1 MQQRVLLTGAS
12 GFVGSAVVKGLT
24 QSGLSVNALV
34 NRRTLP
40 ETGAQVKSIRADLF
54 DPAALDG
61 AMAGCAVAIHLIGII
76 QENSKKG
83 ITFERMHIEAT
94 RRVVEAA
101 QRSGV
106 KRFVHM
112 SAMGVRADAETE
124 YGRTKWRAEQIVRES
139 GLDWTIFRPSMIHGP
154 NGEFMKMEAKWAR
167 KQSPPFLFMPYFGA
181 GLLGLNA
188 KGRVQPIFVD
198 DVARAFVEAIGN
210 SKSIGRVYELGGAD
224 RLTWPMM
231 HRIASQGI
239 VGKQRLTL
247 GIPAWYGK
255 LVAGI
260 VPGSL
265 LPFNRDQVV
274 MSLEDNSGDTGDFV
288 RDFGWQPMGFEP
300 SLRGYAGSI

>member
-1 MQQRVLLTGAS
+1 MPQRVFLTGAS
-12 GFVGSAVVKGLT
+12 GFVGSAILKELVRRGLA
-24 QSGLSVNALV
+24 VNALS
-34 NRRTLP
+34 NRRVP
-40 ETGAQVKSIRADLF
+40 PAIEGEVKHFIADVF
-54 DPAALDG
+54 ESGALDG
-61 AMAGCAVAIHLIGII
+61 AMAGCDAAIHLIGII
-76 QENSKKG
+76 QENPKAG
-83 ITFERMHIEAT
+83 ITFERMHVEAT
-94 RRVVEAA
+94 RQVIEAA
-101 QRSGV
+101 KRAGI
-106 KRFVHM
+106 KRFVQM

-154 NGEFMKMEAKWAR
+154 RGEFMKMEAKWAR

-198 DVARAFVEAIGN
+198 EVARAFVEAIRN
-210 SKSIGRVYELGGAD
+210 SKSIGRIYELGGAD

-231 HRIASQGI
+231 HRIASRAI

-247 GIPAWYGK
+247 AIPAWYAK
-255 LVAGI
+255 LVAAI

-274 MSLEDNSGDTGDFV
+274 MSLEDNSGDTADFV
-288 RDFGWQPMGFEP
+288 RDFGWQPMGFEQ

>member
-1 MQQRVLLTGAS
+1 
-12 GFVGSAVVKGLT
+12 VVKGLT
-24 QSGLSVNALV
+24 HSGLSVNALV
-34 NRRTLP
+34 NRRNLP
-40 ETGAQVKSIRADLF
+40 ETGAEVKSIRADLF

-61 AMAGCAVAIHLIGII
+61 AMAGCAVVIHLVGII
-76 QENSKKG
+76 QENSKTG
-83 ITFERMHIEAT
+83 ITFERMHVEAT

-101 QRSGV
+101 QRAGV
-106 KRFVHM
+106 KRFVQM

-188 KGRVQPIFVD
+188 RGRVQPIFVD
-198 DVARAFVEAIGN
+198 EVARAFVEAVGN
-210 SKSIGRVYELGGAD
+210 SQSIGRIYELGGAD

-231 HRIASQGI
+231 HRIASREI
-239 VGKQRLTL
+239 VGKKRLTL
-247 GIPAWYGK
+247 GIPAWYAK
-255 LVAGI
+255 LVAAI

-274 MSLEDNSGDTGDFV
+274 MSLEDNSGDTADFV
-288 RDFGWQPMGFEP
+288 RDFGWQPMGFEQ
-300 SLRGYAGSI
+300 SLRGYVGLI

>member
-1 MQQRVLLTGAS
+1 MPQRVFLTGAS
-12 GFVGSAVVKGLT
+12 GFVGSAVVKELIRA
-24 QSGLSVNALV
+24 GLSVNALV
-34 NRRTLP
+34 NRKNLS
-40 ETGAQVKSIRADLF
+40 ETGGDVKSIRADLF
-54 DPAALDG
+54 DPAGLEA
-61 AMAGCAVAIHLIGII
+61 AMAGCDGVIHLIGII
-76 QENSKKG
+76 QENPKAG
-83 ITFERMHIEAT
+83 ITFERMHVEAT
-94 RRVVEAA
+94 RHVVEAA
-101 QRSGV
+101 KRAGV

-154 NGEFMKMEAKWAR
+154 RGEFMKMEAKWAR

-198 DVARAFVEAIGN
+198 EVARAFVEAIRN
-210 SKSIGRVYELGGAD
+210 SKSIGRIYELGGAD

-231 HRIASQGI
+231 HRIASRAI

-247 GIPAWYGK
+247 AIPAWYAK
-255 LVAGI
+255 LVAAI

-274 MSLEDNSGDTGDFV
+274 MSLEDNSGDTADFV
-288 RDFGWQPMGFEP
+288 RDFGWQPMGFEQ